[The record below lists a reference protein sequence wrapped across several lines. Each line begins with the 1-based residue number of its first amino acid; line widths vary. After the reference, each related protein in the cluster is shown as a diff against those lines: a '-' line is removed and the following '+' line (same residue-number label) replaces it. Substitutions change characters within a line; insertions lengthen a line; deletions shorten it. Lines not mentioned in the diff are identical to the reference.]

1 MYFPRRFCDVDAR
14 TEHILFY
21 TEERE
26 RATTVASVPEE
37 TIANIFFTLALN
49 DHVCLLDLFFS

>member
-26 RATTVASVPEE
+26 RERATTVASVSEA
-37 TIANIFFTLALN
+37 TIANDFYIGIK
-49 DHVCLLDLFFS
+49 